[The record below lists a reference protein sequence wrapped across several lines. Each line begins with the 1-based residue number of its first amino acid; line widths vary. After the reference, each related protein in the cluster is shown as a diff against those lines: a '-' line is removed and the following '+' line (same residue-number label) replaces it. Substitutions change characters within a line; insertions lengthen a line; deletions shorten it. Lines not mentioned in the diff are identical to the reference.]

1 MIANHK
7 PTTTRTVFLPYLFD
21 IVGPFVTYLLVHWL
35 GGPAFWAL
43 TAGGLVAG
51 VSTAVN
57 TIRRKG
63 LDAVGMLVVLEIVGS
78 ILLMVFV
85 RDPRLMLIRPSFYTG
100 IAAVYMVYTAAIG
113 RPLTFD
119 ASKPMAT
126 QGDPVREAAYQR
138 TWDQSP
144 EFRRTH
150 VMVTIGFGL
159 ALIADSVL
167 RVIIVYR
174 FPFEESAWLSNV
186 PHVTAMVLMI
196 GASALAGRRFKRLAE
211 KAMAGT
217 AVGPNF
223 SSAKCR

>member
-1 MIANHK
+1 
-7 PTTTRTVFLPYLFD
+7 
-21 IVGPFVTYLLVHWL
+21 
-35 GGPAFWAL
+35 
-43 TAGGLVAG
+43 

-63 LDAVGMLVVLEIVGS
+63 LDAVGMLVVLEILAS

-85 RDPRLMLIRPSFYTG
+85 RDPRLMLIRPSFYTA
-100 IAAVYMVYTAAIG
+100 IAAAYLIYTAVVG

-119 ASKPMAT
+119 ASRPMAT
-126 QGDPVREAAYQR
+126 QGDPAREAAYQR
-138 TWDQSP
+138 TWEQSP

-150 VMVTIGFGL
+150 VMVTFGFGL

-167 RVIIVYR
+167 RVIVVYR
-174 FPFEESAWLSNV
+174 VPFEESAWLSNV

-211 KAMAGT
+211 KTMATGAAGAT
-217 AVGPNF
+217 KPA
-223 SSAKCR
+223 S